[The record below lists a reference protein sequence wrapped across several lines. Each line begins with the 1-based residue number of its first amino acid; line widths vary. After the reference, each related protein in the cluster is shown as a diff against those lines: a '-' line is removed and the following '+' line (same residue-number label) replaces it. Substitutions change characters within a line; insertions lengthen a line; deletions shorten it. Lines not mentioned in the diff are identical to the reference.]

1 MSDNWVIQNLER
13 SFSVWND
20 KLSELWQIIAESPQS
35 FRGGSIW
42 SIITGIHG
50 TMQAVGYAL
59 LVLFFAYGV
68 IKTCGSVA
76 EVKRPE
82 TVVKL
87 FVRFALAKGVITY
100 GMELMLALLS
110 IVQGII
116 SSIMNSAG
124 GLSSISAVIP
134 DEIAQAVDDTGFFAS
149 IPLWAVTLI
158 GCLVVW
164 VLAFVMI
171 LSVYGRFF
179 KIYMYTAIAPVPL
192 STFGGEPT
200 QYIGRSFLKSYT
212 AVLLE
217 GAIVVLACII
227 FNAFAG
233 TPPQV
238 DSSASVTTMVWTYL
252 GDTIFNMLILV
263 GSVKMADRIV
273 KEMMGL

>member
-1 MSDNWVIQNLER
+1 MSDNWVVQNLER
-13 SFSVWND
+13 SFSIWND
-20 KLSELWQIIAESPQS
+20 KLSEVWQIVAQSPES

-42 SIITGIHG
+42 NIIVGIHG
-50 TMQAVGYAL
+50 TLQAVGYAL

-68 IKTCGSVA
+68 IKTCGSMA
-76 EVKRPE
+76 DLKRPE
-82 TVVKL
+82 TAVKL

-100 GMELMLALLS
+100 CMELLLAMLS

-116 SSIMNSAG
+116 GNIMGSAS
-124 GLSSISAVIP
+124 GLSSNSAVIP
-134 DEIAQAVDDTGFFAS
+134 DEIVQAVDDTGFFAS

-179 KIYMYTAIAPVPL
+179 KIYMYTAIAPIPL
-192 STFGGEPT
+192 STYGGEPT
-200 QYIGRSFLKSYT
+200 QYIGRSFIKSYA

-233 TPPQV
+233 TPPEV
-238 DSSASVTTMVWTYL
+238 DAGASVTTMVWSYL
-252 GDTIFNMLILV
+252 GDTIFNMLVLV
-263 GSVKMADRIV
+263 GAVKMADRVV

>member
-20 KLSELWQIIAESPQS
+20 KLSELWQIVAESPES
-35 FRGGSIW
+35 FRGGAIW
-42 SIITGIHG
+42 NIVTGIHG
-50 TMQAVGYAL
+50 TLQAIGYAL
-59 LVLFFAYGV
+59 LVLFFAYGA
-68 IKTCGSVA
+68 IKTCSSA
-76 EVKRPE
+76 ADLKRPE
-82 TVVKL
+82 TAVKM
-87 FVRFALAKGVITY
+87 FVRFALAKGAITY
-100 GMELMLALLS
+100 GMELMLALLAV
-110 IVQGII
+110 VQGII
-116 SSIMNSAG
+116 TKIMGSAG
-124 GLSSISAVIP
+124 GLSSISTVIP
-134 DEIAQAVDDTGFFAS
+134 DEIVQAVDDTGFFAS

-192 STFGGEPT
+192 SAFGGEPT
-200 QYIGRSFLKSYT
+200 QYIGKSFIKSYA

-233 TPPQV
+233 TPPEV
-238 DSSASVTTMVWTYL
+238 DTSATATTMVWTYL

-263 GSVKMADRIV
+263 GTVKMADRVV
-273 KEMMGL
+273 KEMMGI

>member
-1 MSDNWVIQNLER
+1 M
-13 SFSVWND
+13 
-20 KLSELWQIIAESPQS
+20 
-35 FRGGSIW
+35 
-42 SIITGIHG
+42 
-50 TMQAVGYAL
+50 
-59 LVLFFAYGV
+59 
-68 IKTCGSVA
+68 
-76 EVKRPE
+76 
-82 TVVKL
+82 
-87 FVRFALAKGVITY
+87 
-100 GMELMLALLS
+100 
-110 IVQGII
+110 
-116 SSIMNSAG
+116 
-124 GLSSISAVIP
+124 
-134 DEIAQAVDDTGFFAS
+134 DDTGFFAS

-238 DSSASVTTMVWTYL
+238 DSSASVTTMDWTYL
-252 GDTIFNMLILV
+252 GDTIFNMLIRV

>member
-20 KLSELWQIIAESPQS
+20 KLSELWQIVAESPES
-35 FRGGSIW
+35 FRGGAIW
-42 SIITGIHG
+42 NIIVGIHG
-50 TMQAVGYAL
+50 TLQAVGYAL

-68 IKTCGSVA
+68 IKTCGSMA
-76 EVKRPE
+76 DLKRPE
-82 TVVKL
+82 TAVKL

-100 GMELMLALLS
+100 GMELLLAMLS

-116 SSIMNSAG
+116 GNIMGSAS
-124 GLSSISAVIP
+124 GLSSNSAVIP
-134 DEIAQAVDDTGFFAS
+134 DEIVQAVDDTGFFAS

-158 GCLVVW
+158 GCLVLW

-179 KIYMYTAIAPVPL
+179 KIYMYTAIAPIPL
-192 STFGGEPT
+192 STYGGEPT
-200 QYIGRSFLKSYT
+200 QYIGRSFIKSYA

-233 TPPQV
+233 TPPEV
-238 DSSASVTTMVWTYL
+238 DAGASVTTMVWSYL
-252 GDTIFNMLILV
+252 GDTIFNMLVLV
-263 GSVKMADRIV
+263 GAVKMADRIV

>member
-1 MSDNWVIQNLER
+1 MSDNWVIQNLEQ

-20 KLSELWQIIAESPQS
+20 KLSELWQIVAESPES
-35 FRGGSIW
+35 FRGGAIW
-42 SIITGIHG
+42 NIVTGIHG
-50 TMQAVGYAL
+50 TLQAIAYAL
-59 LVLFFAYGV
+59 LVLFFAYGT
-68 IKTCGSVA
+68 IKTCSSA
-76 EVKRPE
+76 ADLKRPE
-82 TVVKL
+82 TAIKM
-87 FVRFALAKGVITY
+87 FVRFALAKGAITY

-116 SSIMNSAG
+116 LKIMGSAG
-124 GLSSISAVIP
+124 GLSSISAALP
-134 DEIAQAVDDTGFFAS
+134 DEIVQAVDDTGFFAS

-192 STFGGEPT
+192 SAFGGEPT
-200 QYIGRSFLKSYT
+200 QYIGKSFMKSYV

-217 GAIVVLACII
+217 GAIIVLACVI
-227 FNAFAG
+227 FSAFAG
-233 TPPQV
+233 TPPEV
-238 DSSASVTTMVWTYL
+238 DSSATATTMVWTYL
-252 GDTIFNMLILV
+252 GHTIFNMLILV
-263 GSVKMADRIV
+263 GTVKMADRIV

>member
-1 MSDNWVIQNLER
+1 MEDNWVVQNLER
-13 SFSVWND
+13 SFSIWND
-20 KLSELWQIIAESPQS
+20 KLSEVWQIVAQSPES
-35 FRGGSIW
+35 FRGGAIW
-42 SIITGIHG
+42 NIIVGIHG
-50 TMQAVGYAL
+50 TLQAVGYAL

-68 IKTCGSVA
+68 IKTYGSMA
-76 EVKRPE
+76 DLKRPE
-82 TVVKL
+82 TAVKL
-87 FVRFALAKGVITY
+87 FVRFALAKSVITY
-100 GMELMLALLS
+100 GMELLLAMLS

-116 SSIMNSAG
+116 GNIMGSAS
-124 GLSSISAVIP
+124 GLSSNSAVIP
-134 DEIAQAVDDTGFFAS
+134 DEIVQAVDDTGFFAS

-179 KIYMYTAIAPVPL
+179 KIYMYTAIAPIPL
-192 STFGGEPT
+192 STYGGEPT
-200 QYIGRSFLKSYT
+200 QYIGRSFIKSYA

-233 TPPQV
+233 TPPEV
-238 DSSASVTTMVWTYL
+238 DAGASVTTMVWSYL
-252 GDTIFNMLILV
+252 GDTIFNMLVLV
-263 GSVKMADRIV
+263 GAVKMADRIV

>member
-1 MSDNWVIQNLER
+1 MEDNWVVQNLER
-13 SFSVWND
+13 SFSIWND
-20 KLSELWQIIAESPQS
+20 KLSEVWQIVAESPES
-35 FRGGSIW
+35 FRGGAIW
-42 SIITGIHG
+42 NIIVGIHG
-50 TMQAVGYAL
+50 TLQAVGYAL

-68 IKTCGSVA
+68 IKTCGSMA
-76 EVKRPE
+76 DLKRPE
-82 TVVKL
+82 TAVKL

-100 GMELMLALLS
+100 GMELLLAMLS

-116 SSIMNSAG
+116 GNIMGSAS
-124 GLSSISAVIP
+124 GLSSNSAVIP
-134 DEIAQAVDDTGFFAS
+134 DEIVQAVDDTGFFAS

-179 KIYMYTAIAPVPL
+179 KIYMYTAIAPIPL
-192 STFGGEPT
+192 STYGGEPT
-200 QYIGRSFLKSYT
+200 QYIGRSFIKSYA

-233 TPPQV
+233 TPPEV
-238 DSSASVTTMVWTYL
+238 DAGASVTTMVWSYL
-252 GDTIFNMLILV
+252 GDTIFNMLVLV
-263 GSVKMADRIV
+263 GAVKMADRIV